1 MTITIN
7 DNLYNEIVK
16 NGINLQKE
24 LSEEMVSLY
33 IQNKKAE
40 KIAKNVLQ
48 GYEEYKNGQKEDAW
62 KLLDEL

>member
-24 LSEEMVSLY
+24 LSEMVSLY
-33 IQNKKAE
+33 IQN
-40 KIAKNVLQ
+40 ITRIIHMRMIVIV
-48 GYEEYKNGQKEDAW
+48 
-62 KLLDEL
+62 

>member
-24 LSEEMVSLY
+24 LSEMVSLY

-62 KLLDEL
+62 KVLDEL